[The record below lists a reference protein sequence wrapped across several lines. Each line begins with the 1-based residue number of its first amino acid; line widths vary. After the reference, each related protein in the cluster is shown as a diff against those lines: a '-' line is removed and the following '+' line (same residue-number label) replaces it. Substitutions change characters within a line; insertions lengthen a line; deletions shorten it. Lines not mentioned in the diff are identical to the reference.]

1 MSKIVKVKKSDL
13 EINDGYL
20 CLRGVPVDVKDDW
33 HIVNQFEKLETLL
46 DQAHYIKSQPDESPA
61 PSIAGWTPSKKE
73 WIELDLDP
81 DDEELRA
88 FLAGQEEA
96 KEHIA
101 KKLIKKE
108 KCEALINDFVAL
120 YKWVAAD
127 EVWVKYGGDP
137 LSRWDPALLQLTQDD
152 LLGAVEGIVEQLDR
166 CKPTGK
172 SCFNKQFCV
181 EL

>member
-20 CLRGVPVDVKDDW
+20 CLRGVPVEVRNDY
-33 HIVNQFEKLETLL
+33 HIIRQFESLETLL
-46 DQAHYIKSQPDESPA
+46 DQAKYIESQPDESPA
-61 PSIAGWTPSKKE
+61 PSIAGWNPRKKE
-73 WIELDLDP
+73 LIELDLDP
-81 DDEELRA
+81 EDKELA
-88 FLAGQEEA
+88 DILAGQEVA
-96 KEHIA
+96 KEHVA

-108 KCEALINDFVAL
+108 KCEQVINDFVAL

-127 EVWVKYGGDP
+127 EVWVTYGGKP
-137 LSRWDPALLQLTQDD
+137 VPAWDPALLQINEKD
-152 LLGAVEGIVEQLDR
+152 LLGAVEFIVEQIDR

-172 SCFNKQFCV
+172 GCFNQACCV

>member
-20 CLRGVPVDVKDDW
+20 CLRGVPVEVTDDLQ
-33 HIVNQFEKLETLL
+33 IIRQFENLETLL
-46 DQAHYIKSQPDESPA
+46 DQAEYIKSQPDESPA
-61 PSIAGWTPSKKE
+61 PSIAGWTPRKKE

-81 DDEELRA
+81 EDQELA
-88 FLAGQEEA
+88 DFLAGQEVA
-96 KEHIA
+96 KEHVA

-108 KCEALINDFVAL
+108 KCEALINDFIAL
-120 YKWVAAD
+120 YKWVVAD
-127 EVWVKYGGDP
+127 EVWVKYGGEP
-137 LSRWDPALLQLTQDD
+137 LNRWDPALLQINENN
-152 LLGAVEGIVEQLDR
+152 LLKAVEDIVEQIDR

-172 SCFNKQFCV
+172 GCFREQCCV

>member
-20 CLRGVPVDVKDDW
+20 CLRGVPVEVRDEY
-33 HIVNQFEKLETLL
+33 HIIKQFQQLETLL

-61 PSIAGWTPSKKE
+61 PSIAGWTPGKKE

-81 DDEELRA
+81 EDQELA
-88 FLAGQEEA
+88 DFLAGQEVA
-96 KEHIA
+96 KEHVA

-108 KCEALINDFVAL
+108 KCEAMINDFVSL

-127 EVWVKYGGDP
+127 EVWVMYGGKP
-137 LSRWDPALLQLTQDD
+137 VPAWDPALLQLTQDD
-152 LLGAVEGIVEQLDR
+152 LLAAVEGIVEQIER

-172 SCFNKQFCV
+172 GCFREQCCV